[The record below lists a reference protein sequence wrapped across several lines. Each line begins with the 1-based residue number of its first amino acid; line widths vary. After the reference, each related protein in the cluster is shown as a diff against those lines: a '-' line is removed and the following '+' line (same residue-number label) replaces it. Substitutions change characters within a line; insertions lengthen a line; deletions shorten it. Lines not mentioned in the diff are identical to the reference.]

1 MENEMNEEMAK
12 EETSEVLEESPA
24 KKKLNKK
31 LLKKIGYY
39 ALIVFFSL
47 VFIGSAIYLID
58 YLVRSSQANSEYSDL
73 QDLYVPPSRPVIN
86 PDGTITYPS
95 DPTEPTN
102 GDTTPTEPTILPELQ
117 VFYDQNPHL
126 VGWITVPNTKI
137 NYPVVQQPK
146 GTAEQYRDHHVTC
159 NRKPWDLSEYYLKHT
174 FNGSCSDW
182 GAIFVREACNVF
194 TPSDNITI
202 YGHHM
207 KDGSMFSGLD
217 GYKKKSFWESH
228 QYIYFDTL
236 YERHVYQ
243 VIVAF
248 KTSANTGQGY
258 PYHLFDDARDES
270 EFNEFIAAVK
280 SLAYYDTGLSAQYGD
295 KLITLSTCE
304 YSLDEGRHVVI
315 AKRIA

>member
-1 MENEMNEEMAK
+1 ME
-12 EETSEVLEESPA
+12 
-24 KKKLNKK
+24 KKLNKK

-58 YLVRSSQANSEYSDL
+58 YLVRSNQANSEYSDL
-73 QDLYVPPSRPVIN
+73 QDLYVPPSRPTIN
-86 PDGTITYPS
+86 SDGTITYPS
-95 DPTEPTN
+95 DPTDPTG
-102 GDTTPTEPTILPELQ
+102 GDTTPEKPTILPELQ
-117 VFYDQNPHL
+117 VFYDKNPDL
-126 VGWITVPNTKI
+126 VGWITIPDTKI
-137 NYPVVQQPK
+137 NYPVVQTQNNPDYAK
-146 GTAEQYRDHHVTC
+146 HVADC
-159 NRKPWDLSEYYLKHT
+159 WYDGWDASDYYLKHT
-174 FNGSCSDW
+174 FSHECSSW
-182 GAIFVREACNVF
+182 GAIYVRPACNVF

-217 GYKKKSFWESH
+217 GYKKKPFWESH

-243 VIVAF
+243 VIAAF
-248 KTSANTGQGY
+248 KTSANAGQGY
-258 PYHLFDDARDES
+258 SYHLFDTARTEAD
-270 EFNEFIAAVK
+270 FNKFVSAVK
-280 SLAYYDTGLSAQYGD
+280 SMAYYDTGISAQYGD

-304 YSLDEGRHVVI
+304 YSLDEGRHVVV